1 MTINP
6 LANTIYDLLLT
17 INKIML
23 HTILRWTVSNAPA
36 MNVLM
41 IAVIVLGTFSG
52 FQLRRETFPEFDM
65 EEILV
70 SVPYPGATPEEVE
83 NGICQ
88 KIEESLQSLEGV
100 RKITSSANEGSG
112 VVQIEL
118 RSNVKNIDRVLNEVK
133 DAVDRITPQLPEMI
147 EQPTVQ
153 RLKMQETV
161 ISIGVLG
168 PEDDS
173 VEAALA
179 LRQVAEDLREE
190 LLQYPKISMVNLVGT
205 KDYQI
210 DVEIPEETLRSY
222 HLTLNQAA
230 AIIRAENI
238 QTPGGTIR
246 APSQEINVRTDNR
259 RYDGQ
264 GIGELPFITSRSGT
278 VIKFNEIAHI
288 RDEFIDGPAL
298 ATVYTPPSSGIPDN
312 TDSIQ
317 GRHVIA
323 LDVLRNTSEDLLA
336 MVDNVYDFVAKKNQS
351 GMLPEGYSLI
361 TWGDRSVEVRG
372 RLQLL
377 LENGLLGLFI
387 VFILLALFLDLKL
400 AFWVALGIPFSI
412 CATSLFFYGNSLT
425 LNMISMFGVIMGLGI
440 VVDDSIVAGENIYTH
455 RNRGKS
461 YFNAAVDGIAEVFP
475 AIFASVMTTVLA
487 FLPLLFMS
495 GMMGKIVY
503 LVPVVLITMLLASL
517 CECFGI
523 LPSHLAHRDNLF
535 LKILRGYLYI
545 FLWLLFPLRLARSYT
560 LRAMDFTVQKIY
572 APSIKWVLRNRG
584 IFITG
589 CLCTLA
595 VAVAIVLSGRLPFV
609 FFPKMDGNDIMVT
622 LTFPNGTPAEVT
634 EQWTQHLERSF
645 WKAAK
650 EYEKA
655 GTPVATRSARVV
667 GTSLNAR
674 GVNLAG
680 ASGGGTSYQGS
691 VQVELLSGDQRKIS
705 SMEIAD
711 RWRKEAGPVPGADQL
726 TFETQMFGPPGGAIE
741 FLLVAKSSESAIL
754 EKAVEECKVYLAGLE
769 GTQDIT
775 DSDMPGKYEFRLKIK
790 EKAMAMGLH
799 PEDLASVIRATYYGA
814 EVQRLQRGRHEVKVM
829 VCYPREDR
837 RSLGD
842 FNEIRIRTATGEYP
856 ITELA
861 DIEVVRGY
869 TTITRRNQQRSITVS
884 ADVDENRGNAQKIIA
899 LLNTEFLPQLK
910 QKYPGINVIWGGHEE
925 ELAESANSLIVGF
938 VAAICAMFILL
949 TMQFRS
955 YLQPLIILAI
965 IPFGLVGAV
974 AAHLLFGRPLS
985 FVSLFGLVAL
995 SGIIIND
1002 SIVMI
1007 DFINQKVRNGTPLWE
1022 TLIIVGQNRFR
1033 PIVLTSVTTIGGLLP
1048 MVLETSFQA
1057 QMMIPMALSLAG
1069 GIAFALILV
1078 LYFVPVLYSF
1088 YTDFVTVHVPN
1099 NQ

>member
-1 MTINP
+1 
-6 LANTIYDLLLT
+6 
-17 INKIML
+17 ML
-23 HTILRWTVSNAPA
+23 HTIIRWAVSNAPA

-41 IAVIVLGTFSG
+41 SVILIIGVICG
-52 FQLRRETFPEFDM
+52 FQLRRETFPEFDLD
-65 EEILV
+65 EIIV
-70 SVPYPGATPEEVE
+70 SVIYPGATPEEVE

-88 KIEESLQSLEGV
+88 KIEEALQSLEGIW
-100 RKITSSANEGSG
+100 KITSTANEGSG
-112 VVQIEL
+112 MILLEL
-118 RSNVKNIDRVLNEVK
+118 SSNISNVKNVDRILNEVK
-133 DAVDRITPQLPEMI
+133 DAVDRVTPQLPVMI

-153 RLKMQETV
+153 RLKMQETI

-168 PEDDS
+168 PENDS
-173 VEAALA
+173 VESALA

-190 LLQYPKISMVNLVGT
+190 LLQYPKISMVNLIGT

-210 DVEIPEETLRSY
+210 DIEIPEETLRSY
-222 HLTLNQAA
+222 HLTLDQAA
-230 AIIRAENI
+230 SIIRAENV

-264 GIGELPFITSRSGT
+264 GIGELPFITSRNGT
-278 VIKFNEIAHI
+278 VIKLNEIAYI
-288 RDEFIDGPAL
+288 RDEFVDGSAL
-298 ATVYTPPSSGIPDN
+298 ATVYTPPSTGIPDN

-317 GRHVIA
+317 GRHVVA
-323 LDVLRNTSEDLLA
+323 LDVLRNTNEDLLA
-336 MVDNVYDFVAKKNQS
+336 MVDNVHDFVAKKNLS
-351 GMLPEGYSLI
+351 GTLPEGYSLI
-361 TWGDRSVEVRG
+361 TWGDHSVEVRA
-372 RLQLL
+372 RLRLL
-377 LENGLLGLFI
+377 LKNGFQGLLI

-400 AFWVALGIPFSI
+400 AFWTALGIPFAI
-412 CATSLFFYGNSLT
+412 CATSIWFYGNSLT

-440 VVDDSIVAGENIYTH
+440 VVDDAIVAGENIYTH
-455 RNRGKS
+455 RSRGKN
-461 YFNAAVDGIAEVFP
+461 YFDAAVDGIAEVFP
-475 AIFASVMTTVLA
+475 SIFASVMTTVMA
-487 FLPLLFMS
+487 FLPLMFIT
-495 GMMGKIVY
+495 GVMGKLVY
-503 LVPVVLITMLLASL
+503 LVPVVMITMLLASL
-517 CECFGI
+517 GECFSI
-523 LPSHLAHRDNLF
+523 LPCHLAHRKNLF
-535 LKILRGYLYI
+535 LKMLSGYLYV
-545 FLWLLFPLRLARSYT
+545 FSWLLIPLRWTSGYT
-560 LRAMDFTVQKIY
+560 TGAMDFTVRKLY
-572 APSIKWVLRNRG
+572 APSIKWVLWNRG

-589 CLCTLA
+589 CLCLLA
-595 VAVAIVLSGRLPFV
+595 IAAALVYTGTLPFV

-634 EQWTQHLERSF
+634 DQWTQHLERSF
-645 WKAAK
+645 WKVAK
-650 EYEKA
+650 AYEKA

-667 GTSLNAR
+667 GTSLSQR
-674 GVNLAG
+674 GVNLPG
-680 ASGGGTSYQGS
+680 ASGGGNSYQGS
-691 VQVELLSGDQRKIS
+691 VQIELLDGSQRNIS

-711 RWRKEAGPVPGADQL
+711 RWRQEAGLVPGADKL

-741 FLLVAKSSESAIL
+741 SILVAKSSESAML
-754 EKAVEECKVYLAGLE
+754 KKAVEETKAYLAEFE

-869 TTITRRNQQRSITVS
+869 TAITRRNQQRSITVS
-884 ADVDENRGNAQKIIA
+884 ADVDENRGNAQKIIT
-899 LLNTEFLPQLK
+899 LLNTEFFPKLK
-910 QKYPGINVIWGGHEE
+910 QKYPGIDIIKGGHEE
-925 ELAESANSLIVGF
+925 EFAVSVNSLVSGF
-938 VAAICAMFILL
+938 VGAMCAMFILL

-955 YLQPLIILAI
+955 YLQPLIIMAI

-974 AAHLLFGRPLS
+974 ATHLLFGRPLS

-995 SGIIIND
+995 SGIIVND

-1007 DFINQKVRNGTPLWE
+1007 DFINRKIRNGMPLRE
-1022 TLIIVGQNRFR
+1022 TLITVGQDRFR

-1048 MVLETSFQA
+1048 MVMETSFQA

-1069 GIAFALILV
+1069 GVAFALILV
-1078 LYFVPVLYSF
+1078 LYFVPVLYSY
-1088 YTDFVTVHVPN
+1088 YTDIFVPN
-1099 NQ
+1099 NIE

>member
-1 MTINP
+1 
-6 LANTIYDLLLT
+6 
-17 INKIML
+17 ML
-23 HTILRWTVSNAPA
+23 NSILRWTVSNAPA

-41 IAVIVLGTFSG
+41 SVIIIVGIFCG
-52 FQLRRETFPEFDM
+52 FQLRRETFPEFDL
-65 EEILV
+65 EHILV

-100 RKITSSANEGSG
+100 RKITSSANEGFG
-112 VVQIEL
+112 MVQIEL

-133 DAVDRITPQLPEMI
+133 DAVDRVTPQLPEMI

-153 RLKMQETV
+153 RLKMQETI

-210 DVEIPEETLRSY
+210 DIEIPEETLRSY
-222 HLTLNQAA
+222 HLTLHQAA
-230 AIIRAENI
+230 SIIRAENI

-259 RYDGQ
+259 RYDGR
-264 GIGELPFITSRSGT
+264 GIGELPFITARNGT
-278 VIKFNEIAHI
+278 VIKLNEIAHI
-288 RDEFIDGPAL
+288 RDEFIDGSAL
-298 ATVYTPPSSGIPDN
+298 ATIYTPPPDGIPDD
-312 TDSIQ
+312 TDSIH
-317 GRHVIA
+317 GRHVVA
-323 LDVLRNTSEDLLA
+323 LDVLRNTNEDLLA

-351 GMLPEGYSLI
+351 GTLPEGYSLI
-361 TWGDRSVEVRG
+361 TWGDHSVEVRG

-377 LENGLLGLFI
+377 LTNGFQGLII

-400 AFWVALGIPFSI
+400 AFWTAAGIPFAI
-412 CATSLFFYGNSLT
+412 CATSILFYGNSLT

-455 RNRGKS
+455 RNLGKN
-461 YFNAAVDGIAEVFP
+461 YFDAAVDGIAEVFP
-475 AIFASVMTTVLA
+475 SIFASVLTTVLA
-487 FLPLLFMS
+487 FLPLIFIT
-495 GMMGKIVY
+495 GTMGKLIGIVPI
-503 LVPVVLITMLLASL
+503 VMITMLLASL
-517 CECFGI
+517 SECFGI
-523 LPSHLAHRDNLF
+523 LPCHLAHRDNLF
-535 LKILRGYLYI
+535 LKILGVYLYI
-545 FLWLLFPLRLARSYT
+545 FSWLLIPLRWANGYT
-560 LRAMDFTVQKIY
+560 MKITDFIVQKIY
-572 APSIKWVLRNRG
+572 VPSIKRVLRNRG

-589 CLCTLA
+589 CLCTLIIS
-595 VAVAIVLSGRLPFV
+595 VVMVLSGTLPFV

-622 LTFPNGTPAEVT
+622 LKFPNGTPAEVT
-634 EQWTQHLERSF
+634 DYWTQHLERSF
-645 WKAAK
+645 WKVAK

-667 GTSLNAR
+667 GTSLDSH
-674 GVNLAG
+674 GFNLAG
-680 ASGGGTSYQGS
+680 ASGGGNSYQGS
-691 VQVELLSGDQRKIS
+691 VQVELIDGNQRTIS

-711 RWRKEAGPVPGADQL
+711 RWRKEAGAVPGADEL
-726 TFETQMFGPPGGAIE
+726 TFETQMFGPPGGDIE
-741 FLLVAKSSESAIL
+741 FILVAKSGESAIL
-754 EKAVEECKVYLAGLE
+754 EKAVEESKSYLAGLE

-842 FNEIRIRTATGEYP
+842 FNEIRIRTASGEYP

-869 TTITRRNQQRSITVS
+869 TTITRRNQQRSITIS
-884 ADVDENRGNAQKIIA
+884 TDIDENRGNARKIIA
-899 LLNTEFLPQLK
+899 LLNTEFFPQLK
-910 QKYPGINVIWGGHEE
+910 QKYPEINVIWGGDEE
-925 ELAESANSLIVGF
+925 EFAESISSLVVGF
-938 VAAICAMFILL
+938 IAAMCAMFILL
-949 TMQFRS
+949 TVQFRS
-955 YLQPLIILAI
+955 YLQPLIIMAI

-995 SGIIIND
+995 SGIIVND

-1007 DFINQKVRNGTPLWE
+1007 DFINRKIRNGMPFRE
-1022 TLIIVGQNRFR
+1022 TLITVGQNRFR

-1069 GIAFALILV
+1069 GVAFALILV
-1078 LYFVPVLYSF
+1078 LYFVPVLYS
-1088 YTDFVTVHVPN
+1088 YYADFGS
-1099 NQ
+1099 